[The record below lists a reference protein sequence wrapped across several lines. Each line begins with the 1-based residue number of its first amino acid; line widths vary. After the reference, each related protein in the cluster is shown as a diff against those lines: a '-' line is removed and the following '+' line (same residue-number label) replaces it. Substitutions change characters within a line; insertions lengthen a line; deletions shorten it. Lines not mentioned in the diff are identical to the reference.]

1 MATQYETERDPSI
14 ATLVSGIVN
23 DAKELIVK
31 QLTLFQVE
39 IKNDIRN
46 MMMALIPIIAGAGV
60 FVLSLLL
67 LAAAA
72 ALFLP
77 WYFPNL
83 PTWGG
88 FAIVGATIGITG
100 AILVFVGSNMLKR
113 VNPLPEKAME
123 GLKENLQWKTK
134 N

>member
-1 MATQYETERDPSI
+1 MQVETEREPGVAS
-14 ATLVSGIVN
+14 LMSGIVN
-23 DAKELIVK
+23 DAKELIVQ

-39 IKNDIRN
+39 IKNDIRR
-46 MMMALIPIIAGAGV
+46 MAMALIPIIAGAAI
-60 FVLSLLL
+60 FVVSVLI

-72 ALFLP
+72 ALFLS

-83 PTWGG
+83 PVWGG
-88 FAIVGATIGITG
+88 FAIVGATIGVTG
-100 AILVFVGSNMLKR
+100 AILFFIGNNMLSH

>member
-1 MATQYETERDPSI
+1 MAIQVETERDPGI
-14 ATLVSGIVN
+14 ASLMTGIMN
-23 DAKELIVK
+23 DAKELIS
-31 QLTLFQVE
+31 QQMALFQVE
-39 IKNDIRN
+39 IKNDMRR
-46 MMMALIPIIAGAGV
+46 MATALIPIIAGAAIAV
-60 FVLSLLL
+60 VAVLL

-72 ALFLP
+72 SLFLS

-83 PTWGG
+83 PVWGG

-100 AILVFVGSNMLKR
+100 AILVFVGGTMLSR
-113 VNPLPEKAME
+113 INPLPEKAME